1 MAEKKGLTPMMRQYL
16 QIKGQHP
23 DCLVFFRLGDFYEM
37 FFEDA
42 KTASKELGLA
52 LTTRDRNK
60 PPEEQ
65 VPMCG
70 VPHHAVQGYLAKLA
84 AKGYKV
90 VICEQMED
98 PALAQGLVDRD
109 VTRIVTPGT
118 LLADDALESEANNY
132 LSAVFMEKGWAGVA
146 FCDLSTGETSVL
158 ALPYPQDRSRLM
170 SELESRR
177 VAELVT
183 DEATCAALEK
193 PLAGRLECHRE
204 TLPGAVFTVKR
215 AAPLAERQFPG
226 EWDRLSPALGDG
238 ADAALGALGGLLAYL
253 YDTQRVDILPHL
265 KTLSAAGE
273 RTYMEL
279 DHATRRNLE
288 LTETIRAKDKRGS
301 LLWVMDRCK
310 TAMGHRRLRA
320 WVERPLVDVAAI
332 LRRQDGVAELVADT
346 PKREALRTALSDMGD
361 LERAVA
367 RLGCGTGSAKELLS
381 LCDALAPI
389 PAVKAAL
396 GAPQSGIL
404 TDLLSQLNDL
414 RGLQQELDRAIRKQE
429 LPAMVKDGGIIADG
443 YNPQV
448 DHYRSLVKNG
458 GQAVADIEAAERE
471 RTGIK
476 SLKVKYNKVFGYY
489 IEVSNAYKGQVPDDY
504 DRKQTLVN
512 AERYITPQLK
522 ALEEEILNARDRVAA
537 LEYDLFCDLRAKA
550 VAQTAAIQLNADAAA
565 QLDVL
570 ASLAALA
577 VEERYVRPT
586 VDDSKALDIVDGRHA
601 VVEKTLTD
609 GVFVPNDTQMDAEKW
624 NVALITGP
632 NMAGKST
639 YMRQIGLIVLM
650 AQMGSFVPARAAHIG
665 VTDRVFTRIGASDDL
680 ASGQSTF
687 MVEMLEVSQILA
699 QATDKSLLLLDEIGR
714 GTSTLDGACIARSVM
729 EYCADT
735 LKARTF
741 FSTHYH
747 ALCPVA
753 HQLVRARNFSIAAQK
768 RGDRVVFLRKII
780 TGAASESYGIEVALL
795 ADVPAPVVERAKELM
810 KDWDL
815 KWNEGE

>member
-1 MAEKKGLTPMMRQYL
+1 MAEKTGLTPMMRQYL

-42 KTASKELGLA
+42 KTASKELGLT

-70 VPHHAVQGYLAKLA
+70 VPYHAVQGYLAKLA

-118 LLADDALESEANNY
+118 LLAEDALEAESNNF
-132 LSAVFMEKGWAGVA
+132 LCAIHVEKGWAGAA
-146 FCDLSTGETSVL
+146 FCDLSTGESVVL
-158 ALPYPQDRSRLM
+158 ALPDPQDRSRLL
-170 SELESRR
+170 SELESRK
-177 VAELVT
+177 VAELVMNEGT
-183 DEATCAALEK
+183 RAALESA
-193 PLAGRLECHRE
+193 LAQRMECHLE
-204 TLPGAVFTVKR
+204 TLPDDTFTLRR
-215 AAPLAERQFPG
+215 AAPLTQRQFPG
-226 EWDRLSPALGDG
+226 QWDKLSPALNGG
-238 ADAALGALGGLLAYL
+238 ADAALCALGGALTYL
-253 YDTQRVDILPHL
+253 YSTQRVDALPHL
-265 KTLSAAGE
+265 KTLSVGVG

-288 LTETIRAKDKRGS
+288 LTETIRAKDKKGS
-301 LLWVMDRCK
+301 LLWVMDKCR
-310 TAMGHRRLRA
+310 TPMGHRRLRA
-320 WVERPLVDVAAI
+320 WVERPLVEVDAI
-332 LRRQDGVAELVADT
+332 VRRQDGVAELVADT
-346 PKREALRTALSDMGD
+346 PKREALRAALSEMGD

-367 RLGCGTGSAKELLS
+367 RLGCGTGNAKELLA
-381 LCDALAPI
+381 LCEALAPI
-389 PAVKAAL
+389 PTLKAAL
-396 GAPQSGIL
+396 GEPQSGIL
-404 TDLLSQLNDL
+404 NDL
-414 RGLQQELDRAIRKQE
+414 RNQLDPLRELQNELDRAIEKEE
-429 LPAMVKDGGIIADG
+429 LPATVRDGGMIADG
-443 YNPQV
+443 YDPQV
-448 DHYRSLVKNG
+448 DHYRALLKNG
-458 GQAVADIEAAERE
+458 GQAMADIEADERE

-489 IEVSNAYKGQVPDDY
+489 IEVSNAYKGQVPEDY

-512 AERYITPQLK
+512 AERYITPRLK
-522 ALEEEILNARDRVAA
+522 ELEEEILNAKDRVAE
-537 LEYDLFCDLRAKA
+537 LEYQLFCDLRAKA

-577 VEERYVRPT
+577 IEERYVRPT
-586 VDDSKALDIVDGRHA
+586 VDGSKTLDIVDGRHP

-609 GVFVPNDTQMDAEKW
+609 GLFVPNDVQMDAEKW

-665 VTDRVFTRIGASDDL
+665 VADRVFTRIGASDDL
-680 ASGQSTF
+680 AGGQSTF

-699 QATDKSLLLLDEIGR
+699 QATDRSLLLLDEIGR

-735 LKARTF
+735 LRARTF
-741 FSTHYH
+741 FATHYH

-810 KDWDL
+810 KNWDL
-815 KWNEGE
+815 KWNEG

>member
-16 QIKGQHP
+16 QIKGRHA

-42 KTASKELGLA
+42 KTASKELGLT

-70 VPHHAVQGYLAKLA
+70 VPYHAVQGYLAKLA

-90 VICEQMED
+90 AICEQMED
-98 PALAQGLVDRD
+98 PAAAQGLVDRD

-118 LLADDALESEANNY
+118 LLAEDALEAENNNF
-132 LSAVFMEKGWAGVA
+132 LAAVKLDKGFAGAA
-146 FCDLSTGETSVL
+146 FCDLSTGETAVL
-158 ALPYPQDRSRLM
+158 ALPDPQDRSRLL

-177 VAELVT
+177 VAELVM
-183 DEATCAALEK
+183 DDAARTALGK
-193 PLAGRLECHRE
+193 TLAERLACHLE
-204 TLPGAVFTVKR
+204 TLPDDPFTAKR
-215 AAPLAERQFPG
+215 AAALVERQFPG
-226 EWDRLSPALGDG
+226 EWGKLVPSLGG
-238 ADAALGALGGLLAYL
+238 GETAAQGALGGLLTYL
-253 YDTQRVDILPHL
+253 YSTQRVDVLPHL
-265 KTLSAAGE
+265 KTLSGGGQ

-288 LTETIRAKDKRGS
+288 LTETIRSKDKKGS
-301 LLWVMDRCK
+301 LLWVMDKCK
-310 TAMGHRRLRA
+310 TPMGHRRLRA
-320 WVERPLVDVAAI
+320 WVERPLVDVTAI
-332 LRRQDGVAELVADT
+332 VRRQDGVAELVADT
-346 PKREALRTALSDMGD
+346 PKREALRAALAQMGD

-389 PAVKAAL
+389 PAVRSAL
-396 GAPQSGIL
+396 AAPQCAIL
-404 TDLLSQLNDL
+404 TDLLAQLDDL
-414 RGLQQELDRAIRKQE
+414 TDLQSELDRAIRKQD
-429 LPAMVKDGGIIADG
+429 LPTTVKDGGIIADG
-443 YNPQV
+443 YDAQV
-448 DHYRSLVKNG
+448 DHYRSLLQNG
-458 GQAVADIEAAERE
+458 GQTVADIEATERE

-489 IEVSNAYKGQVPDDY
+489 IEVSNAYKGQVPEDY

-537 LEYDLFCDLRAKA
+537 LEYDLFCALRAKA
-550 VAQTAAIQLNADAAA
+550 VARTTAIQLNADAAA

-570 ASLAALA
+570 ASLASLA
-577 VEERYVRPT
+577 IEERYVCPT
-586 VDDSKALDIVDGRHA
+586 VDDSKTLDVVDGRHP

-609 GVFVPNDTQMDAEKW
+609 GVFVPNDVQMDATMW

-665 VTDRVFTRIGASDDL
+665 VADRVFTRIGASDDL
-680 ASGQSTF
+680 AGGQSTF

-699 QATDKSLLLLDEIGR
+699 QATDRSLLLLDEIGR

-753 HQLVRARNFSIAAQK
+753 HQLVRARNFSIAARKQ
-768 RGDRVVFLRKII
+768 GDRVVFLRKII
-780 TGAASESYGIEVALL
+780 TGAASESYGIEVAML

-810 KDWDL
+810 KEWDL
-815 KWNEGE
+815 KWNEG

>member
-16 QIKGQHP
+16 EIKGQHP

-60 PPEEQ
+60 PVEEQ

-118 LLADDALESEANNY
+118 LLAEDALRADANNY
-132 LSAVFMEKGWAGVA
+132 LSAVFTENGWAGLA
-146 FCDLSTGETSVL
+146 FCDLSTGETQVL
-158 ALPYPQDRSRLM
+158 ALPDPQDRSRLL

-183 DEATCAALEK
+183 NSATLATLEK
-193 PLAGRLECHRE
+193 SLAERMDCHLE
-204 TLPGAVFTVKR
+204 TLPDPTFTPKR
-215 AAPLAERQFPG
+215 ALPLVERQFPG
-226 EWDRLSPALGDG
+226 QWDKLTGFLVDG
-238 ADAALGALGGLLAYL
+238 APAALCALGGLLAYL
-253 YDTQRVDILPHL
+253 YDTQRTDALPHL
-265 KTLSAAGE
+265 KTLSAGGE
-273 RTYMEL
+273 RAYMEL

-288 LTETIRAKDKRGS
+288 LTETIRTKDKKGS
-301 LLWVMDRCK
+301 LLWVMDKCK
-310 TAMGHRRLRA
+310 TPMGHRRIRG
-320 WVERPLVDVAAI
+320 WIERPLVNVEAI
-332 LRRQDGVAELVADT
+332 TRRQDGVAELVSDT
-346 PKREALRTALSDMGD
+346 PKREILRAALSQMGD

-367 RLGCGTGSAKELLS
+367 RLGCGGGTAKELLS
-381 LCDALAPI
+381 LADALAHI
-389 PAVKAAL
+389 PALQAAL
-396 GAPQSGIL
+396 DAPKSAVL
-404 TDLLSQLNDL
+404 RDLLAQLDA
-414 RGLQQELDRAIRKQE
+414 LQELQRELDRAISKE
-429 LPAMVKDGGIIADG
+429 DLPATVKEGGIIADG
-443 YNPQV
+443 YHPQV
-448 DHYRSLVKNG
+448 DHYRALLKNG
-458 GQAVADIEAAERE
+458 GQAMADIEATERE

-489 IEVSNAYKGQVPDDY
+489 IEVSNAYKGQVPEDY

-537 LEYDLFCDLRAKA
+537 LEYDLFCALRAKA
-550 VAQTAAIQLNADAAA
+550 VEQVAAIQRNADAAA

-570 ASLAALA
+570 AALAVLA
-577 VEERYVRPT
+577 VEERYIRPT
-586 VDDSKALDIVDGRHA
+586 VDNSKALDIVDGRHA

-680 ASGQSTF
+680 AAGQSTF

-699 QATDKSLLLLDEIGR
+699 QATDKSILLLDEIGR

-735 LKARTF
+735 LMARTF
-741 FSTHYH
+741 FATHYH

-795 ADVPAPVVERAKELM
+795 AEVPQPVVDRAKALM
-810 KDWDL
+810 KEWDL
-815 KWNEGE
+815 RWDEG

>member
-1 MAEKKGLTPMMRQYL
+1 MAEKKGLTPMMKQYL

-60 PPEEQ
+60 PVEEQ

-98 PALAQGLVDRD
+98 PAVAQGLVERD

-118 LLADDALESEANNY
+118 LLAEDALQADVNNY
-132 LSAVFMEKGWAGVA
+132 LSAVFVENGWAGLA

-158 ALPYPQDRSRLM
+158 ALPDPQDRSRLL

-183 DEATCAALEK
+183 AADTLAALQK
-193 PLAGRLECHRE
+193 SLAERLDCHVE
-204 TLPGAVFTVKR
+204 TLPDPTFTAKR
-215 AAPLAERQFPG
+215 ALPLAERQFPG
-226 EWDRLSPALGDG
+226 QWDKLAHSMGGDN
-238 ADAALGALGGLLAYL
+238 AALCALGGLLAYL
-253 YDTQRVDILPHL
+253 YDTQRTDVLPHL
-265 KTLSAAGE
+265 KTLTTAGE

-288 LTETIRAKDKRGS
+288 LTETIRSKEKKGS
-301 LLWVMDRCK
+301 LLWVMDKCK
-310 TAMGHRRLRA
+310 TPMGHRRLRA
-320 WVERPLVDVAAI
+320 WVERPLVDVEAI
-332 LRRQDGVAELVADT
+332 IRRQDGVAELVSDT
-346 PKREALRTALSDMGD
+346 PKREALRTALSQMGD

-367 RLGCGTGSAKELLS
+367 RLGCGGGSAKELLS
-381 LCDALAPI
+381 LSDSLAHI
-389 PAVKAAL
+389 PTLQEAL

-404 TDLLSQLNDL
+404 HDLLAQLDALRDL
-414 RGLQQELDRAIRKQE
+414 QTELDRAITKE
-429 LPAMVKDGGIIADG
+429 DLPTTVKDGGIIADG
-443 YNPQV
+443 YNAQV
-448 DHYRSLVKNG
+448 DHYRALLKNG
-458 GQAVADIEAAERE
+458 GQAMADIEATERE

-489 IEVSNAYKGQVPDDY
+489 IEVSNAYKSQVPEDY

-522 ALEEEILNARDRVAA
+522 ELEEEILNARDRVAA
-537 LEYDLFCDLRAKA
+537 LEYDLFCALRAKA
-550 VAQTAAIQLNADAAA
+550 VAQVSAIQLNADAAA

-570 ASLAALA
+570 AALAALA

-586 VDDSKALDIVDGRHA
+586 VDASKALDIVDGRHA

-650 AQMGSFVPARAAHIG
+650 AQMGSFVPARVAHIG

-680 ASGQSTF
+680 AAGQSTF

-735 LKARTF
+735 LGARTF

-795 ADVPAPVVERAKELM
+795 AEVPQPVVDRAKALM
-810 KDWDL
+810 KEWDL
-815 KWNEGE
+815 KWNEG

>member
-118 LLADDALESEANNY
+118 LLADDALESESNNY
-132 LSAVFMEKGWAGVA
+132 LSAVFLEKGFAGVA

-170 SELESRR
+170 SELESRA

-193 PLAGRLECHRE
+193 LLAGRVECHRE

-215 AAPLAERQFPG
+215 AAPLAQRQFPG
-226 EWDRLSPALGDG
+226 EWDRLAPSLGDG

-253 YDTQRVDILPHL
+253 YDTQRVDVLPHL

-288 LTETIRAKDKRGS
+288 LTETIRSKDKRGS

-320 WVERPLVDVAAI
+320 WVERPLVDVPAI

-404 TDLLSQLNDL
+404 TDLLGQLDDL
-414 RGLQQELDRAIRKQE
+414 RDLQQELDRAIQKRE
-429 LPAMVKDGGIIADG
+429 LPTTVKDGGIIADG
-443 YNPQV
+443 YDPQV

-522 ALEEEILNARDRVAA
+522 ELEEEILNARDRVAA
-537 LEYDLFCDLRAKA
+537 LEYDLFCDLRSKA

-570 ASLAALA
+570 AALASLA

-586 VDDSKALDIVDGRHA
+586 VDGSKALDIVDGRHA

-665 VTDRVFTRIGASDDL
+665 VADRVFTRIGASDDL

-699 QATDKSLLLLDEIGR
+699 QATDRSLLLLDEIGR

-815 KWNEGE
+815 KWNEG

>member
-42 KTASKELGLA
+42 KTASKELGLT

-118 LLADDALESEANNY
+118 LLAEGALEEERNNY
-132 LSAVFMEKGWAGVA
+132 LAAATMDKGWAGLA
-146 FCDLSTGETSVL
+146 FCDLSTGETAVL
-158 ALPYPQDRSRLM
+158 ALPYPQDRSRLL
-170 SELESRR
+170 SELESRQA
-177 VAELVT
+177 AELVA
-183 DEATCAALEK
+183 DQATRAMLEK
-193 PLAGRLECHRE
+193 ALAGRLDCHLE
-204 TLPGAVFTVKR
+204 TLPDPSF
-215 AAPLAERQFPG
+215 APQKGETLVERQFPG
-226 EWDRLSPALGDG
+226 QWAALAPRLGDG
-238 ADAALGALGGLLAYL
+238 ANAALGALGGLLAYL
-253 YDTQRVDILPHL
+253 YSTQRTEALPHL
-265 KTLSAAGE
+265 RSLSLGSGQ
-273 RTYMEL
+273 TYMEL

-288 LTETIRAKDKRGS
+288 LTETLRSKEKKGS
-301 LLWVMDRCK
+301 LLWVMDKCR
-310 TAMGHRRLRA
+310 TPMGHRRLRA
-320 WVERPLVDVAAI
+320 WLERPLVDARAI
-332 LRRQDGVAELVADT
+332 VRRQEGVAELVSDT
-346 PKREALRTALSDMGD
+346 PRREALRTALSGMGD

-367 RLGCGTGSAKELLS
+367 RLGCGTGTAKELLA
-381 LCDALAPI
+381 LCDDLSPI
-389 PAVKAAL
+389 PALKEAL
-396 GAPQSGIL
+396 GVPQSAVL
-404 TDLLSQLNDL
+404 QDLLHQLDPL
-414 RGLQQELDRAIRKQE
+414 TELQSELDRAIVKE
-429 LPAMVKDGGIIADG
+429 DLPATVREGGLIARG
-443 YNPQV
+443 YDPQV
-448 DHYRSLVKNG
+448 DHYNDLIDGG
-458 GQAVADIEAAERE
+458 GQTIADIETAERA

-476 SLKVKYNKVFGYY
+476 TLKVKYNKVFGYY

-522 ALEEEILNARDRVAA
+522 ALEEEILNAKDRVAE
-537 LEYDLFCDLRAKA
+537 LEYQLFCSLRAKA
-550 VAQTAAIQLNADAAA
+550 VAQVEAIQQNADAAA

-570 ASLAALA
+570 CGLAHLA
-577 VEERYVRPT
+577 VEERYVRPN
-586 VDDSKALDIVDGRHA
+586 VDASKTLDIVDGRHA

-609 GVFVPNDTQMDAEKW
+609 GVFVPNDTQMDANKW

-650 AQMGSFVPARAAHIG
+650 AQMGSFVPTRAAHIG
-665 VTDRVFTRIGASDDL
+665 VVDRVFTRIGASDDL

-687 MVEMLEVSQILA
+687 MVEMLEVAQILA
-699 QATDKSLLLLDEIGR
+699 QATDRSLLLLDEIGR

-753 HQLVRARNFSIAAQK
+753 HQLPRARNFSIAAQK

-795 ADVPAPVVERAKELM
+795 ADVPQSVVDRAKELM

-815 KWNEGE
+815 KWNEG